1 MKENGGMAEPSPEA
15 RKIGM
20 IAGVVLLLVILAIL
34 VAPLVW
40 LLRHAW
46 EWALS

>member
-1 MKENGGMAEPSPEA
+1 MTDTADRRLA
-15 RKIGM
+15 TI
-20 IAGVVLLLVILAIL
+20 VLAIL